1 MSILKNFEP
10 KNSTDLFELKDEFD
24 FFKSLINNDKLP
36 KVILITGN
44 KGIGKATLVNHLMY
58 YFFDKS
64 NYDETQNKLIKKSS
78 FYNQYS
84 SDLFQNIIYLNG
96 SNYRSIKINDIRSLK
111 NTILTTTINDK
122 KRFIILDDVDL
133 FNINSL
139 NGLLKIIEEP
149 SYNNFFI
156 LINNNSKPLLE
167 TIKSRCL
174 EIKIILDVKR
184 KNSIIDKLIKRFN
197 DEIILDKD
205 LVTVSPGNY
214 IKFNHILNKNKIDIN
229 ERYLKNLNTILNIYK
244 KEKDPIYKD
253 LMIYFSEYYLQKIRL
268 EKNYR
273 ADILLEKRSFL
284 MKKINDFFLYNL
296 SQSTL
301 LNSLE
306 GKFTNE

>member
-1 MSILKNFEP
+1 M
-10 KNSTDLFELKDEFD
+10 
-24 FFKSLINNDKLP
+24 
-36 KVILITGN
+36 
-44 KGIGKATLVNHLMY
+44 
-58 YFFDKS
+58 
-64 NYDETQNKLIKKSS
+64 
-78 FYNQYS
+78 
-84 SDLFQNIIYLNG
+84 
-96 SNYRSIKINDIRSLK
+96 
-111 NTILTTTINDK
+111 
-122 KRFIILDDVDL
+122 
-133 FNINSL
+133 
-139 NGLLKIIEEP
+139 
-149 SYNNFFI
+149 
-156 LINNNSKPLLE
+156 INNNSKPLLE

-197 DEIILDKD
+197 DEIPDKD